1 MHQMEGSNK
10 AAGISF
16 PRPGGSDAPA
26 SAAASAAGHAPTW
39 KLIPL
44 WLIVALIVSSPVI
57 GAAVIN
63 AHMAIALKMDR
74 TVLGGGIS
82 LFVALMSLSAPC
94 VALGFRY
101 FGIRNV
107 ALAGVALAMIGAILM
122 ATVVSSGPSFIL
134 SYGLVMGLGVGASG
148 VLPVQTIVA
157 TWFRN
162 RRALAV
168 SVILSAIDISGVVT
182 SPVYA
187 WLIDKTGSWRDAW
200 WVTLGCFIIA
210 GVLILW
216 MIPGKLSA
224 DPHSID
230 VSTPVVDRQSK
241 RTRVYKTPTQ
251 WLVGEA
257 MRTPQYA
264 YLLLY
269 SLTTCI
275 VWVFFLSHG
284 VEHLHDIGYNSTT
297 AATALSIIVGAS
309 LAGNAAAGLLGDRIP
324 PHLLGAGAM
333 LMLSAGLA
341 LAIAPSGFPA
351 LVIFGIVFG
360 FGYGAGQ
367 VCWITTLTNYFGTK
381 AFPILYGVILATG
394 MVGGTIGGMGAGSV
408 YDRLHTYGP
417 AFAVGVALTALIGLL
432 QLLASPKSIRRESG
446 LSDQKASSL

>member
-1 MHQMEGSNK
+1 MHQMESSNT
-10 AAGISF
+10 AANIPF
-16 PRPGGSDAPA
+16 PRPGESDASS
-26 SAAASAAGHAPTW
+26 SAAASASGHAPTW

-44 WLIVALIVSSPVI
+44 WFIVALIVSSPVI

-63 AHMAIALKMDR
+63 AHMAVALKMDR
-74 TVLGGGIS
+74 TVLGAGIS

-94 VALGFRY
+94 VALGFRF

-107 ALAGVALAMIGAILM
+107 ALAGVTLAMIGAILM

-134 SYGLVMGLGVGASG
+134 SYGLVIGLGVGASG

-182 SPVYA
+182 SPAYA

-200 WVTLGCFIIA
+200 WVTLGCFVVA
-210 GVLILW
+210 GLLILW
-216 MIPGKLSA
+216 MIPRNLSA

-230 VSTPVVDRQSK
+230 VSVPVVDREAS
-241 RTRVYKTPTQ
+241 RTRVYKTPTH
-251 WLVGEA
+251 WPIGEA
-257 MRTPQYA
+257 MRTRPYV

-284 VEHLHDIGYNSTT
+284 IEHLHDIGYSSTS
-297 AATALSIIVGAS
+297 AATALSIIVAAS

-341 LAIAPSGFPA
+341 LAIAPSGFAA
-351 LVIFGIVFG
+351 LAAFGIVFG

-394 MVGGTIGGMGAGSV
+394 MIGGTIGGMGAGSV

-417 AFAVGVALTALIGLL
+417 AFAVGVALTTLIGLL
-432 QLLASPKSIRRESG
+432 QLLASPKSIKREHAMAG
-446 LSDQKASSL
+446 QAASSH